1 MSEEFEV
8 HVAWPA
14 DESSKRPPDVVYSRD
29 SWLSAPGKP
38 EVFGSSP
45 PAFGGDPKGYNPEV
59 LLILSLSQCHMLTFL
74 ALAAKNKLTV
84 LHYEDRAI
92 GKLGKNAEGK
102 MQMMEVVLR
111 PQVTVAK
118 GTDRD
123 VADSLHNRAHS
134 LCFMANSV
142 NFPVVHEPELKER

>member
-14 DESSKRPPDVVYSRD
+14 DETSKRPPDTVYSRD

-38 EVFGSSP
+38 EVFGTSP
-45 PAFGGDPKGYNPEV
+45 PVFGGNPKGYNPEV

-74 ALAAKNKLTV
+74 ALAAKNKMTI

-102 MQMMEVVLR
+102 MQMMEVLLR

-118 GTDRD
+118 GTDKE
-123 VADSLHNRAHS
+123 AAGALHARAHS
-134 LCFMANSV
+134 LCFIANSV
-142 NFPVVHEPELKER
+142 NFPVTHDPGMSER

>member
-14 DESSKRPPDVVYSRD
+14 DEASKRPPDTVYSRD

-59 LLILSLSQCHMLTFL
+59 MLILSLSQCHMLTFL
-74 ALAAKNKLTV
+74 ALAAKNKLSV
-84 LHYEDRAI
+84 LHYEDRAR
-92 GKLGKNAEGK
+92 GRLGKNAEGK
-102 MQMMEVVLR
+102 MQMVEVLLK
-111 PQVTVAK
+111 PKVTMPK
-118 GTDRD
+118 GTDVD
-123 VADSLHNRAHS
+123 VVNSLHNRAHS

-142 NFPVVHEPELKER
+142 NFPVEREPELIER

>member
-14 DESSKRPPDVVYSRD
+14 EETSKRPPDTVYSRD

-74 ALAAKNKLTV
+74 ALAAKNKMSI

-92 GKLGKNAEGK
+92 GRLGKNAEGK

-118 GTDRD
+118 GTDHD
-123 VADSLHNRAHS
+123 AAASLHARAHS

-142 NFPVVHEPELKER
+142 NFPVIHEPGMNER